1 MHDSHLARRRR
12 ALLTGGIL
20 AGVGA
25 VSLFLVGL
33 WPGYLFEL
41 DNRMNAAVYCPT
53 PFGSEA
59 SFDQE
64 CAVAIVRRGPLY
76 LGRWALAAS
85 FILGAASI
93 VLVWKADRRRLRWP
107 RVTLLLV
114 MGMYGFSWSFLLL
127 WNAAEGA
134 RLGHSD
140 VYIAS

>member
-1 MHDSHLARRRR
+1 MHDSQPRRRR

-25 VSLFLVGL
+25 ASFFLVGL
-33 WPGYLFEL
+33 EPGYLFEL
-41 DNRMNAAVYCPT
+41 DNRMNAHVYCPT
-53 PFGSEA
+53 PFDSEA

-64 CAVAIVRRGPLY
+64 CALAIVRRGPLY

-85 FILGAASI
+85 FILGVASI
-93 VLVWKADRRRLRWP
+93 VMVWKADRRRLRWP
-107 RVTLLLV
+107 RVTLPLV
-114 MGMYGFSWSFLLL
+114 IGMYGFSWSLLLL

-134 RLGHSD
+134 RLGHPG